1 MKKYILTTAIACF
14 LFGAQAVYAAMVLI
28 DVSPNID
35 LYNDPA
41 SARKNGNITTVWEIF
56 NLKKFFQSNGKQF
69 KSMKHRT
76 AYDCKNELRQVQYSG
91 FYSENDAEG
100 ELVDKQDFGLDAKWE
115 VIDPT
120 TSVYLSY
127 VLVCN
132 NITFPKAYSDLLK
145 KYQKGEIGESEFRA
159 QSAIAIKNVLKNKK

>member
-1 MKKYILTTAIACF
+1 MKKILTIVCLLICT
-14 LFGAQAVYAAMVLI
+14 QAVNAAMVLI
-28 DVSPNID
+28 AVTPKID
-35 LYNDPA
+35 LYYDPA

-91 FYSENDAEG
+91 FYSENDAYG
-100 ELVDKQDFGLDAKWE
+100 ELVDKQDFGLNAKWE
-115 VIDPT
+115 VIDPQ

-127 VLVCN
+127 LLVCN
-132 NITFPKAYSDLLK
+132 NITFPKAYTDLLI
-145 KYQKGEIGESEFRA
+145 KYQKGEVSESEFST
-159 QSAIAIKNVLKNKK
+159 QSTIAIKNLLKSKK